1 MEMSLKVQL
10 REKGEKLTS
19 DFIAAIVYGQSAE
32 NILVKVKANDFVKIY
47 EQAGESNLIKLE
59 IEGQNPFQ
67 VLIKDT
73 QRDILKDFFIHA
85 DFYRVDMSKELSA
98 EIPLEFIGES
108 KAVKEQGALLNKAI
122 DEVSVECLPQDL
134 VSHIEID
141 ISVLENI
148 GDAIFIKDINVPQ
161 GIKIMNNIDDVVV
174 TVTEQ
179 VQEEEEQVEA
189 SSEEEA
195 KEAEKKEAEKKED
208 KKAEAADE
216 KK

>member
-10 REKGEKLTS
+10 REKGEELTS

-85 DFYRVDMSKELSA
+85 DFYRVDMNKELSA

-108 KAVKEQGALLNKAI
+108 KAVREQGALLNKAI

-189 SSEEEA
+189 SSEEGA